1 MWIIED
7 LFGDD
12 LDAEDA
18 LDKAHSILNELRK
31 WPLVDD
37 GKDYLGQKCVKCMT
51 FNMVFHRILQEKVR

>member
-31 WPLVDD
+31 
-37 GKDYLGQKCVKCMT
+37 
-51 FNMVFHRILQEKVR
+51 